1 MLITRLVCLRD
12 VEDASFLRPTY
23 SPFEPLFHS
32 LAQLAP
38 IQHSPS
44 TLLHSNYPV
53 LNSLD
58 LIADH
63 TTLLHIINF
72 LRDPL
77 NQVCR
82 TDCQYTTPTTA
93 VVMHHWL
100 TKIMYGAGDPHRGW
114 VNSYIRRVTAP
125 ARVGQWERGTT
136 QMVRYDLEGMRMM
149 VRYPVNAMVGS
160 TDVYGSTSYTF
171 DTKKSTI
178 TETTTSTAAKDI
190 IIDRS
195 KFIAIKVI
203 SKHFYSTTILDLEDL
218 YLRLVLTQ
226 TDRCLIAPHHRS
238 DFNQYGN
245 PPRFVLRSD
254 PLFDDARASVEPL
267 LRQAIGVWRN
277 MVNITRKLGRNVSFV
292 GNEDG
297 SIQVLGMKKGPY
309 EHVNLSKMAL
319 GILDDAAREFLSLQW
334 IL

>member
-1 MLITRLVCLRD
+1 MLG
-12 VEDASFLRPTY
+12 
-23 SPFEPLFHS
+23 
-32 LAQLAP
+32 
-38 IQHSPS
+38 
-44 TLLHSNYPV
+44 
-53 LNSLD
+53 SLD

-72 LRDPL
+72 LRDPT

-82 TDCQYTTPTTA
+82 TDCQYTTSTSA

-100 TKIMYGAGDPHRGW
+100 PKIMYGAGDPHRGW

-125 ARVGQWERGTT
+125 TRVGQWEGGTT
-136 QMVRYDLEGMRMM
+136 QMVRYDLDGMGMM
-149 VRYPVNAMVGS
+149 VRYPVNAMVGP
-160 TDVYGSTSYTF
+160 TEGYGSTSYTF

-178 TETTTSTAAKDI
+178 TETTTAGKDI
-190 IIDRS
+190 SIDRS

-203 SKHFYSTTILDLEDL
+203 SQHFYSSTILDLEDP
-218 YLRLVLTQ
+218 YLRLLLTQ
-226 TDRCLIAPHHRS
+226 TDRCLIAPHHKS
-238 DFNQYGN
+238 DFNQYDD
-245 PPRFVLRSD
+245 PPRFVLRSN

-267 LRQAIGVWRN
+267 LKQAIGVWRN
-277 MVNITRKLGRNVSFV
+277 MVNITRKMGRNVSFV

-319 GILDDAAREFLSLQW
+319 RMLDDASRESLLP
-334 IL
+334 IVDTGTELG